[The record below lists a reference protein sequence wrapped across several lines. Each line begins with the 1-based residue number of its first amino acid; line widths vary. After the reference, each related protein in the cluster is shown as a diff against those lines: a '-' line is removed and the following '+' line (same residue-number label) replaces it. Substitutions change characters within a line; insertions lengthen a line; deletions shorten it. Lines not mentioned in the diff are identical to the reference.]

1 MIILIIM
8 LYAFELSGEHP
19 EIPAAE
25 VLSVLSFR
33 GLEYSVHEK
42 YLSCIVVDVY
52 SNDPAV
58 TDDDIFSMMCNVMPD
73 VLAMTHAISKVI
85 EIVDVDEETILSAAE
100 RFNAAD
106 YLSENETFVV
116 RAKRL
121 GDNSVLKSVD
131 LEGKIGG
138 RIYHQ
143 GFRASLKNAD
153 VTFRLTLTDKA
164 VFGVLAAAVDRGA
177 YEHRSPQKKPF
188 FYPGVLMP
196 RVARALSNIAGA
208 KDGSIV
214 VDPFCGTA
222 GILLEAGLL
231 GAKVLGVDAQE
242 KIIIGAATNLG
253 GYAQSTGLLLSKEE
267 RENGVDQ
274 IDYDLFVGDAC
285 GLPFDDETADVII
298 TDPPYGRSAAI
309 KAESLEK
316 LYDESFK
323 EMFRVLKS
331 GKKAVVVSEIEVENF
346 AENAG
351 FVIKNVYKQRVHKSL
366 TRTITVLNKN

>member
-1 MIILIIM
+1 M

-19 EIPAAE
+19 LIPAAE
-25 VLSVLSFR
+25 VLSVLSSR
-33 GLEYSVHEK
+33 GLEYSVHEN
-42 YLSCIVVDVY
+42 YLSCLVVDIF

-58 TDDDIFSMMCNVMPD
+58 ADEDIFSMMRDEMPD
-73 VLAMTHAISKVI
+73 ILAMTHAISKVI
-85 EIVDVDEETILSAAE
+85 EIIEVDEEKILSAAE

-106 YLSENETFVV
+106 YLDQNETFVV

-138 RIYHQ
+138 RIYRQ

-208 KDGSIV
+208 KKDAVV

-231 GAKVLGVDAQE
+231 GADVLGVDAQE
-242 KIIIGAATNLG
+242 KIIIGAATNLN
-253 GYAQSTGLLLSKEE
+253 GYAQSTGRLLSKDE
-267 RENGVDQ
+267 RENGSDQ
-274 IDYDLFVGDAC
+274 INYDLFVGDAC
-285 GLPFDDETADVII
+285 GLPFEDETADAVI

-316 LYDESFK
+316 LYDGSFK
-323 EMFRVLKS
+323 EMFRVLKP
-331 GKKAVVVSEIEVENF
+331 GKNAVVVSEIGVESF
-346 AENAG
+346 AKNAG
-351 FVIKNVYKQRVHKSL
+351 FEIKNIYKQRVHKSL
-366 TRTITVLNKN
+366 TRTITVLSKNE

>member
-1 MIILIIM
+1 M

-19 EIPAAE
+19 LIPAAE
-25 VLSVLSFR
+25 VLSVLSSN
-33 GLEYSVHEK
+33 GLEYSVFEN
-42 YLSCIVVDVY
+42 YLSCLVV
-52 SNDPAV
+52 
-58 TDDDIFSMMCNVMPD
+58 DIFSDSVSDEDIFLMMRNVMPD
-73 VLAMTHAISKVI
+73 VLAMTHSISKVI

-106 YLSENETFVV
+106 YLKTGETFVV

-138 RIYHQ
+138 RIYRQ
-143 GFRASLKNAD
+143 GFRASLKGAD

-164 VFGVLAAAVDRGA
+164 VFGVLAATVDRGA

-208 KDGSIV
+208 QKGAVV

-231 GAKVLGVDAQE
+231 GATAIGVDAQE
-242 KIIIGAATNLG
+242 KIIIGAAANMG
-253 GYAQSTGLLLSKEE
+253 GYAATTGELLSKAE
-267 RENGVDQ
+267 RDAGVDQ
-274 IDYDLFVGDAC
+274 INYDLFVGDAC
-285 GLPFDDETADVII
+285 GLPFEDEMADAII

-309 KAESLEK
+309 KAESLER

-323 EMFRVLKS
+323 EMFRVLKI
-331 GKKAVVVSEIEVENF
+331 GKKAVVVSEIEVEKF
-346 AENAG
+346 AFDAG
-351 FVIKNVYKQRVHKSL
+351 FQIENIYKQRVHKSL

>member
-1 MIILIIM
+1 M

-19 EIPAAE
+19 KIPAAE
-25 VLSVLSFR
+25 VLSVLSSRNLDFFVSE
-33 GLEYSVHEK
+33 EY
-42 YLSCIVVDVY
+42 LNCLIVDIF
-52 SNDPAV
+52 SNDPAIS
-58 TDDDIFSMMCNVMPD
+58 DDDIFLMMKKEMPS

-85 EIVDVDEETILSAAE
+85 EITKVDEKTILSAAE
-100 RFNAAD
+100 NFKAAD
-106 YLSENETFVV
+106 YLSEGETFVV

-138 RIYHQ
+138 RIYRQ

-164 VFGVLAAAVDRGA
+164 VFGILAAVIDRGA

-196 RVARALSNIAGA
+196 RVARALSNIAGVR
-208 KDGSIV
+208 KNSV
-214 VDPFCGTA
+214 VIDPFCGTA

-231 GAKVLGVDAQE
+231 GGKVLGVDAQE

-253 GYAQSTGLLLSKEE
+253 GYAQSTGELLTKEE
-267 RENGVDQ
+267 RQSSTDL
-274 IDYDLFVGDAC
+274 ISYDLFVGDAC
-285 GLPFDDETADVII
+285 GLPFENESADSII

-309 KAESLEK
+309 KAESLEW
-316 LYDESFK
+316 LYEKSFV
-323 EMFRVLKS
+323 EMFRVLKF
-331 GKKAVVVSEIEVENF
+331 GKKAVVVSEISVEAF
-346 AENAG
+346 AKDAG
-351 FVIKNVYKQRVHKSL
+351 FEIEEIYKQRVHRSL
-366 TRTITVLNKN
+366 TRTITVLKK

>member
-1 MIILIIM
+1 M

-19 EIPAAE
+19 LIPAAE
-25 VLSVLSFR
+25 VLSVLTSR
-33 GLEYSVHEK
+33 GLEYSVSEN
-42 YLSCIVVDVY
+42 YLSCLVVDIF
-52 SNDPAV
+52 SNDPKV
-58 TDDDIFSMMCNVMPD
+58 TDEDIFLMMRNEMPD
-73 VLAMTHAISKVI
+73 ILAMTHAISKVI
-85 EIVDVDEETILSAAE
+85 DITDVDEKQILSAAE
-100 RFNAAD
+100 RFFAAD
-106 YLSENETFVV
+106 YLKDGETFVV

-138 RIYHQ
+138 RIYRQ

-208 KDGSIV
+208 QKDAVV

-231 GAKVLGVDAQE
+231 GAKAIGVDAQE
-242 KIIIGAATNLG
+242 KIIIGATANMN
-253 GYAQSTGLLLSKEE
+253 GYAQSTGQLLSKEE
-267 RENGVDQ
+267 RENGFDPIQ
-274 IDYDLFVGDAC
+274 YDLFVGDAC
-285 GLPFDDETADVII
+285 GLPFEDEIADAII

-309 KAESLEK
+309 KAESLER

-323 EMFRVLKS
+323 EMFRVLKP
-331 GKKAVVVSEIEVENF
+331 GKKAVVVSEIEVEGF
-346 AENAG
+346 AGGAG
-351 FVIKNVYKQRVHKSL
+351 FEIENIYKQRVHKSL
-366 TRTITVLNKN
+366 TRTITVLKKA

>member
-1 MIILIIM
+1 M

-25 VLSVLSFR
+25 VLSVLSSH

-42 YLSCIVVDVY
+42 YLSCLVVDIF
-52 SNDPAV
+52 SKDSAV
-58 TDDDIFSMMCNVMPD
+58 TDDDIFLMMRNEMPD
-73 VLAMTHAISKVI
+73 ILAMTHAISKVI

-100 RFNAAD
+100 RFSAAD
-106 YLSENETFVV
+106 YLNENETFVV

-138 RIYHQ
+138 RIYRQ

-164 VFGVLAAAVDRGA
+164 IFGVLAAAVDRGA

-208 KDGSIV
+208 KKDAV
-214 VDPFCGTA
+214 VIDPFCGTA

-231 GAKVLGVDAQE
+231 GAKVAGTDAQE

-267 RENGVDQ
+267 REHGSDL
-274 IDYDLFVGDAC
+274 IHYDLFVGDAC
-285 GLPFDDETADVII
+285 GLPFKDETADVII

-323 EMFRVLKS
+323 EMFRVLKPK
-331 GKKAVVVSEIEVENF
+331 KKAVVVSEISVEKF
-346 AENAG
+346 AVSAG
-351 FVIKNVYKQRVHKSL
+351 FEIENIYKQRVHKSL
-366 TRTITVLNKN
+366 TRTITVLNKH

>member
-1 MIILIIM
+1 M

-19 EIPAAE
+19 LIPAAE
-25 VLSVLSFR
+25 VLSVLSSY
-33 GLEYSVHEK
+33 GLEYSVFEN
-42 YLSCIVVDVY
+42 YLNCIIVDIF

-58 TDDDIFSMMCNVMPD
+58 SDEDIFLMMRDEMPD

-85 EIVDVDEETILSAAE
+85 EITDVDEEAILTAAE
-100 RFNAAD
+100 RFCAAD
-106 YLSENETFVV
+106 YLNEGETFVV

-131 LEGKIGG
+131 LEGRIGG
-138 RIYHQ
+138 RIFRQ
-143 GFRASLKNAD
+143 GFRASLKSAD

-164 VFGVLAAAVDRGA
+164 VFGVLAAVVDRGA

-208 KDGSIV
+208 KKDAVV

-231 GAKVLGVDAQE
+231 GAKAIGVDAQE
-242 KIIIGAATNLG
+242 KIIIGAASNMD
-253 GYAQSTGLLLSKEE
+253 GYAQSTGQLLSKEE
-267 RENGVDQ
+267 RESGSDR
-274 IDYDLFVGDAC
+274 IRYDLFVGDAC
-285 GLPFDDETADVII
+285 SLPFCCEIADAVI

-309 KAESLEK
+309 KAESLER

-331 GKKAVVVSEIEVENF
+331 GKKAVVVSEIEVESY
-346 AENAG
+346 AREAG
-351 FVIKNVYKQRVHKSL
+351 FHIENIYKQRVHKSL
-366 TRTITVLNKN
+366 TRTITVLSKA